1 MDQIVES
8 HFGWT
13 TRRVVLPRRA
23 ADREMSSSSGVVT
36 DCRPLPERPD
46 VRLRVYHDDADD
58 SDYDAVAIGKT
69 DGANDIPVL
78 TTVEECLL
86 VTAVR
91 PGTGPAIVLAAPPG
105 EDEGRRVREITRQLL
120 RGGPLL
126 RLILYTGALSVLV
139 PLHSPAPT
147 GR

>member
-1 MDQIVES
+1 MNHIAES
-8 HFGWT
+8 HFGRT

-23 ADREMSSSSGVVT
+23 ADRQMSSSGVVT

-46 VRLRVYHDDADD
+46 VRLLVYHDDADD
-58 SDYDAVAIGKT
+58 SDYDAVTIGKT
-69 DGANDIPVL
+69 DGENDIPVL
-78 TTVEECLL
+78 TASEECLL
-86 VTAVR
+86 VTATR
-91 PGTGPAIVLAAPPG
+91 PGSGPAIVLAAPPG

-120 RGGPLL
+120 GGGPLL
-126 RLILYTGALSVLV
+126 RLIVYTGALSVLV

>member
-46 VRLRVYHDDADD
+46 VRLLVYHDDADD

-91 PGTGPAIVLAAPPG
+91 PGTVPRSCSPR
-105 EDEGRRVREITRQLL
+105 RRVRTRADGSG
-120 RGGPLL
+120 R
-126 RLILYTGALSVLV
+126 
-139 PLHSPAPT
+139 SPGSFSEAD
-147 GR
+147 RYCA